1 MTTTL
6 TAPSA
11 ATTSSTIRT
20 AQHGSRFANTPVSV
34 VSALAGLIGAVVVFG
49 YASLAQ
55 ALSVPMH
62 AGGATI
68 APSDF
73 SGGVVTCTVGGA
85 LLAVALAHWATRPAR
100 TFLRAT
106 VALTAVS
113 LVFPI
118 IASQTEVSTKVT
130 LAFAHLVAAAIVIPI
145 ITRRLSVVR
154 GPASN

>member
-11 ATTSSTIRT
+11 PTSSSPRT
-20 AQHGSRFANTPVSV
+20 AQHGSRFASTPVSV
-34 VSALAGLIGAVVVFG
+34 VSALAGLVGAVVVFG

-62 AGGATI
+62 AGGASI

-85 LLAVALAHWATRPAR
+85 LLAVALAHWAKRPAR

-106 VALTAVS
+106 VALTVVS
-113 LVFPI
+113 LVFPA
-118 IASQTEVSTKVT
+118 IASQTEVSTKIT
-130 LAFAHLVAAAIVIPI
+130 LGLAHLVAAAIVIPI
-145 ITRRLSVVR
+145 ITRRLSDVR
-154 GPASN
+154 RPASN